1 MQGAWTITGESRGY
15 EFDGFSGGSF
25 KNPKPD
31 GIVGKGGIGAW
42 ELALRYSQLN
52 LNSNEFRGGNEKN
65 FTAGLNWYATPNF
78 KFMANYVNVLEV
90 NEGPYS
96 GAHPWG
102 FNFGARAYW

>member
-1 MQGAWTITGESRGY
+1 MLEQKEMLFNR
-15 EFDGFSGGSF
+15 
-25 KNPKPD
+25 
-31 GIVGKGGIGAW
+31 
-42 ELALRYSQLN
+42 
-52 LNSNEFRGGNEKN
+52 
-65 FTAGLNWYATPNF
+65 F